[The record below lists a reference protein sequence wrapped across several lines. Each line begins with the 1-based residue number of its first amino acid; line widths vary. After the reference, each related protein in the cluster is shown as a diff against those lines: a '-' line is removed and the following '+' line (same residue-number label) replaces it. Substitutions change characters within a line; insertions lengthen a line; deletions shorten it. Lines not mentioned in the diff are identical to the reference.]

1 MEDVTPWRDRSATIN
16 RILCIRPDGIGDMVC
31 ALPAFV
37 ALRRAHPAA
46 HLTVMASPLNAPI
59 IKADPAVSETLV
71 VDRQGSHQAA
81 RGMYALVRSV
91 RRARY
96 DAVIVMRTATYTNVL
111 AATSGAAQRVG
122 YKGKPGSRWFSH
134 ALDGGHTRGS
144 EHEVVRSMRLA
155 HALGASA
162 TAADPV
168 IALTDEES
176 AWASRWLADNG
187 IDDGAPFVGVHPGG
201 SSADKRYPEDRF
213 GKAASRLTEEMG
225 SAVPTVVFG
234 GPDDAAR
241 VEGVLDSVENVAV
254 SAGSLTL
261 RRLISLMARV
271 RVMLVNDSGPMHMAA
286 AVGVPL
292 VAIFGPTDHVRWMP
306 RAATAQLVMA
316 DDTRPGAVAA
326 GTEESD
332 VHRIPHGWVVEA
344 GRRAL
349 AQAGGQR

>member
-31 ALPAFV
+31 ALPAFA
-37 ALRRAHPAA
+37 ALRLAHPGA

-59 IKADPAVSETLV
+59 IQADPAVSETLV
-71 VDRQGSHQAA
+71 VDRQGPHQGA

-111 AATSGAAQRVG
+111 AATSGAALRVG
-122 YKGKPGSRWFSH
+122 YKGKPGSCWLSH
-134 ALDGGHTRGS
+134 ALDGGHTHGS

-155 HALGASA
+155 DALGVSA

-168 IALTDEES
+168 ITLTDEES

-213 GKAASRLTEEMG
+213 GKAASRLSAEMR
-225 SAVPTVVFG
+225 STVPTVVFG

-241 VEGVLDSVENVAV
+241 VAGVQDGVEGVAV

-261 RRLISLMARV
+261 RQLICLIARA

-286 AVGVPL
+286 AARVPL

-316 DDTRPGAVAA
+316 DDTRPGALDGEA
-326 GTEESD
+326 GESD
-332 VHRIPHGWVVEA
+332 VHRIPYGWVVEA

-349 AQAGGQR
+349 AQAGRQ